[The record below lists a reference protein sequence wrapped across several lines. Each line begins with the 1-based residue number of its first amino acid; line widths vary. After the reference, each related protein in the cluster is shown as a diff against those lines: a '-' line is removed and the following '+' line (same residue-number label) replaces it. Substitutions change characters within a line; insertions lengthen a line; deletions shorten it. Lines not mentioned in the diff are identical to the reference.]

1 MYKPSNPPKALLFAS
16 LLCATTLLSCAESA
30 SESARRAPVAG
41 EGSDAVVA
49 ALPPDEERLLQ
60 RSTEL
65 WQHKQAGDWIQV
77 YDFLAPGYKAAMPLG
92 KFLSGKENHIYEDAS
107 DPLVLKIDEDRGYVE
122 IHVQWTP
129 THPIL
134 SSVDNAEGSLTQ
146 ILDEVDE
153 WVWSEGEWWLA
164 QQHRIADLRTTHPQI
179 WVREDKK
186 G

>member
-1 MYKPSNPPKALLFAS
+1 MKTTHTTPNALLLAG
-16 LLCATTLLSCAESA
+16 LLSAAALSSCAESA
-30 SESARRAPVAG
+30 SPSASGAPAAS
-41 EGSDAVVA
+41 EGSTEKVA
-49 ALPPDEERLLQ
+49 ELLPDEERLLQ
-60 RSTEL
+60 RSTEF

-77 YDFLAPGYKAAMPLG
+77 YDFLAPGYKSSMPLG

-107 DPLVLKIDEDRGYVE
+107 DPLVLKIEEDRGFVE

-179 WVREDKK
+179 WMREDE

>member
-1 MYKPSNPPKALLFAS
+1 MKITYTPSKALFFTCILSAAS
-16 LLCATTLLSCAESA
+16 LQSCVENPSQGA
-30 SESARRAPVAG
+30 SGAPVVS
-41 EGSDAVVA
+41 EDAAEESVA
-49 ALPPDEERLLQ
+49 LLPDEERLLH
-60 RSTEL
+60 RSAEL

-77 YDFLAPGYKAAMPLG
+77 YDFLAPGFKASMPLG

-107 DPLVLKIDEDRGYVE
+107 DPFVLKIEKDRGYVE
-122 IHVQWTP
+122 VHVQWTP

-153 WVWSEGEWWLA
+153 WVWLEGEWWLA
-164 QQHRIADLRTTHPQI
+164 QQHRIADLRTTHPRL
-179 WVREDKK
+179 WVRDDKE

>member
-1 MYKPSNPPKALLFAS
+1 MTSSLASMRSFAGLFS
-16 LLCATTLLSCAESA
+16 LLILLGCSQDAQEGSR
-30 SESARRAPVAG
+30 SART
-41 EGSDAVVA
+41 
-49 ALPPDEERLLQ
+49 PDEEVVALAPDRERLLE
-60 RSTEL
+60 RAHEF

-77 YDFLAPGYKAAMPLG
+77 YDFLAPQAKQATPLG

-107 DPLVLKIDEDRGYVE
+107 DPLLLKIDEDRGFVE

-134 SSVDNAEGSLTQ
+134 ATVDNADGPMSQ

-153 WVWSEGEWWLA
+153 WIWSEGEWWLA
-164 QQHRIADLRTTHPQI
+164 QQHRVSEIRKTHPHLWAPDEQ
-179 WVREDKK
+179 

>member
-1 MYKPSNPPKALLFAS
+1 MMTTSTTPKALLLACLFAA
-16 LLCATTLLSCAESA
+16 ATLPSCAESGSLTSAGAPGA
-30 SESARRAPVAG
+30 SE
-41 EGSDAVVA
+41 GSPEELVQLV
-49 ALPPDEERLLQ
+49 PDKGRLLQ

-77 YDFLAPGYKAAMPLG
+77 YDFLAPGFKSSMPLG

-107 DPLVLKIDEDRGYVE
+107 DPLVLKIEKDRGYVE
-122 IHVQWTP
+122 VHVQWTP

-153 WVWSEGEWWLA
+153 WVWSDGEWWLA

-179 WVREDKK
+179 WMREDEE